1 MIGTVKELTNGG
13 KGVGSSLVNARKR
26 IKEEEI
32 KEKSKAR
39 GLALTAA
46 S

>member
-1 MIGTVKELTNGG
+1 MIDTLKELRNGG
-13 KGVGSSLVNARKR
+13 KGVGSKR
-26 IKEEEI
+26 RKEEET

-39 GLALTAA
+39 GLASTVA